1 MKKHLKVFPVEKMA
15 KVLGVSSS
23 GFYKYINKKD
33 CATAIKNEELLK
45 KIKIIY
51 KKSRQTYGSPRIYK
65 ALKAQGE
72 RCSRKRIARIMKNN
86 CIQAKA
92 RKKWKATI
100 PGSKDLSRI
109 APNLLNQNFKVDHAN
124 KIWVMDI
131 TYVSTNEGWLYV
143 SAVLDLYS
151 RKIVGLSMGSKI
163 DAKLVLQS
171 LDQAILHRNP
181 AKGLIV
187 HSDRGSQYTSDE
199 YRQRVSEKCF
209 IMSMSAKGN
218 CYDNAAMETFFH
230 TLKTEHVFFCN
241 YKTRK
246 EAITSIFE
254 YIEVFYNRERL
265 HSTLNYMSPVEFE
278 VLKGLCAS

>member
-1 MKKHLKVFPVEKMA
+1 MKNHLKVFPVEKMA

-45 KIKIIY
+45 KIKSIY
-51 KKSRQTYGSPRIYK
+51 KKSRKTYGSPRIYK
-65 ALKAQGE
+65 VLKQQGE
-72 RCSRKRIARIMKNN
+72 ICSRKRIAKIMKNN
-86 CIQAKA
+86 YIQARA
-92 RKKWKATI
+92 RKKWKATTT
-100 PGSKDLSRI
+100 GSKDMSRI
-109 APNLLNQNFKVDHAN
+109 APNLLNQNFKVDNAN

-181 AKGLIV
+181 AEGLIV

-199 YRQRVSEKCF
+199 YRQRVNEKGF

-246 EAITSIFE
+246 DAITSIFE

-265 HSTLNYMSPVEFE
+265 HSTLNYMSPTEFE
-278 VLKGLCAS
+278 ILKGLCVS